1 MKCPVC
7 GGAELES
14 GSKKIPYS
22 FRGHKTQIEAVGEHC
37 PACGEVVMDSEQ
49 SAIFMA
55 QVKKFKAGIISQTI
69 EPEYIAQVR
78 KKLDL
83 TQQEAGEVFGG
94 GVNAFSRYENGKSQ
108 PHPSTV
114 TLLRVLD
121 KHPELLTEIRGW
133 ALSC

>member
-14 GSKKIPYS
+14 GIRDVPYV
-22 FRGHKTQIEAVGEHC
+22 FRGHKIQIEAKGDYC
-37 PACGEVVMDSEQ
+37 PACGEVLMDPEE
-49 SAIFMA
+49 SAVFMA
-55 QVKKFKAGIISQTI
+55 KVKKFKAEIISQTI
-69 EPEYIAQVR
+69 EPGFIAQVR
-78 KKLDL
+78 KKLAL

-114 TLLRVLD
+114 KLLRILD
-121 KHPELLTEIRGW
+121 KHPELLTEIRI
-133 ALSC
+133 